1 MEVRGGARPRG
12 VGRGKG
18 GAGETVHGCCK
29 TQGQKKNIKKI
40 LVGLCGRAGGQAD
53 WSTLRTHNVNV
64 WSGPDVVA
72 AMEVALA
79 EADSGSLSSTSGG
92 MLVGWHSRGGD
103 VRRLIWSNGRE
114 AYESSPTRFQRL
126 FLPRSSPSA
135 KTCAF

>member
-1 MEVRGGARPRG
+1 MRAREVWAEGREELGRQSTGVARPK
-12 VGRGKG
+12 GK
-18 GAGETVHGCCK
+18 
-29 TQGQKKNIKKI
+29 KKISKKI

-53 WSTLRTHNVNV
+53 WSTLRTRNVNV

-79 EADSGSLSSTSGG
+79 EADSGSLTSTSGG

-126 FLPRSSPSA
+126 FLPRSPPSA